1 MIKQSFVAMHL
12 SPLLNAIDHNIVCAS
27 YKREG
32 EIEIVNVVY
41 RNRHTVVVN
50 VTCDSLAAIVKDVI
64 KVIF

>member
-1 MIKQSFVAMHL
+1 MIKQSFVAMYL
-12 SPLLNAIDHNIVCAS
+12 SPLLYAIDHNIVRAG

-32 EIEIVNVVY
+32 EIEIVNVIY
-41 RNRHTVVVN
+41 KSGHNVVVN

>member
-1 MIKQSFVAMHL
+1 MIKQSFVAMYL

-32 EIEIVNVVY
+32 EIEIVNVIY
-41 RNRHTVVVN
+41 KSGHNVVVN